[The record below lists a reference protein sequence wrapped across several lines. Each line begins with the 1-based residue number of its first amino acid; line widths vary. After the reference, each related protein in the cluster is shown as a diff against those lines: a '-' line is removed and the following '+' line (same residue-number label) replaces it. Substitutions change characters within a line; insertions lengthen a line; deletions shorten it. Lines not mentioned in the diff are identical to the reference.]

1 MEYTLSDA
9 VTENRI
15 AAQYL
20 RMSTEHQKYSPEN
33 QREYIDRY
41 AKDHD
46 ITILHTY
53 DDAGRSGLSL
63 DNRPGLR
70 SLLHD
75 VENGIISVSLIL
87 VYDVSRFGRF
97 QDIEEAAHYSWLLKR
112 SGVRIIYC
120 AEPFSEEQTELFML
134 GLSYSRYGAATYS
147 KNLSEKV
154 FLGQV
159 NLIRR
164 GYHQGGL
171 PGFGIRRLLI
181 DEYAKPKGLLLS
193 GQRKSLQTDRVILIP
208 GPPEEVAIV
217 NKIYDMFI
225 DDGKPEFVIAS
236 ELNRKNILA
245 ENGQQWTRCKVHQIL
260 TNEKYIGNN
269 VYNRTSGRLKT
280 RSVRNPQAQW
290 VRCDGAWEPVVSIEK
305 FEAARR
311 IIEARVVQY
320 SDDELLD
327 KLRHLLKIRGRL
339 SGIMID
345 EEEMFP
351 SSSIFRSRF
360 GGLVRAY
367 SLIGYNP
374 QHDYSYL
381 EIKKQIAERNLS
393 FIGNLVRDIYH
404 YGGWGA
410 VQDDGSLYINDE
422 FYISTNLVR
431 CQRLSSGR
439 LRWKIKFNL
448 LHNCDVMIFPRLDST
463 NNTVVDYFMF
473 PAIDVLHNDLMLH
486 ENNNFILE
494 LYRFDDLSCLENL
507 VKRTRLEF

>member
-1 MEYTLSDA
+1 MSI
-9 VTENRI
+9 TEPEAGGKT

-33 QREYIDRY
+33 QREYIERY
-41 AKDHD
+41 AKEHG

-63 DNRPGLR
+63 DNRPGLC

-75 VENGIISVSLIL
+75 VENGIITISVIL

-97 QDIEEAAHYSWLLKR
+97 QDIEEAAHYSWLLK
-112 SGVRIIYC
+112 SHGVRIIYC

-154 FLGQV
+154 FLGQA
-159 NLIRR
+159 NLVRR
-164 GYHQGGL
+164 GYHQGGM
-171 PGFGIRRLLI
+171 PGYGIRRLLI
-181 DEYAKPKGLLLS
+181 DEHAKPKGLLHS

-208 GPPEEVAIV
+208 GPDEEVLIV
-217 NKIYDMFI
+217 NRIYDMFI

-236 ELNRKNILA
+236 ELNRNNIPA
-245 ENGQQWTRCKVHQIL
+245 ENGQPWTRCKIHQIL

-280 RSVRNPQAQW
+280 RSVRNPQEKW
-290 VRCDGAWEPVVSIEK
+290 VRCDGAWEPVVSIAK
-305 FEAARR
+305 FEAAKS
-311 IIEARVVQY
+311 IIEARAVQY

-327 KLRHLLKIRGRL
+327 KLRHLLKLRGRL
-339 SGIMID
+339 SGIIID
-345 EEEMFP
+345 EEELFP

-381 EIKKQIAERNLS
+381 EIKKQIAEYNLS
-393 FIGNLVRDIYH
+393 FIDNLVQDIYR
-404 YGGWGA
+404 YGGWGS
-410 VQDDGSLYINDE
+410 VQEEGSLYVNDE
-422 FYISTNLVR
+422 FFISTHLIR
-431 CQRLSSGR
+431 CQRLSSGK
-439 LRWKIKFNL
+439 LRWKIKFNV
-448 LHNCDVMIFPRLDST
+448 LHRCDVMIFPRLDST
-463 NNTVVDYFMF
+463 NNNVVDYFIF
-473 PAIDVLHNDLMLH
+473 PAIDILQSDLTLH
-486 ENNNFILE
+486 ESNGFILE
-494 LYRFDDLSCLENL
+494 LYRFDDLSCLERL
-507 VKRTRLEF
+507 VKRTKLES